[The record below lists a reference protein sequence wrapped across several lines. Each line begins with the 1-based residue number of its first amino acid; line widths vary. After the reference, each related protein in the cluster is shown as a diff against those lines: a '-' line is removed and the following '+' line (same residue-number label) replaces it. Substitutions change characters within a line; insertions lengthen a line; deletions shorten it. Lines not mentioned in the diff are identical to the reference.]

1 MPKLDNEL
9 YLHPSCQ
16 PLEEVYFNEDQLDL
30 FTLECD
36 GWCGL

>member
-16 PLEEVYFNEDQLDL
+16 PLEDVYFNEDHDL